1 MTNTLSG
8 PMLVPPLPNPR
19 HLMVLLH
26 GYGSDGNDL
35 IAIGRHWS
43 TSLSDTIFV
52 SPNAPEPCEINPSG
66 YQWFP
71 LQTDRVISRVT
82 GAERA
87 RDVVVNFLIDVWA
100 QSGIGPENTMLLGFS
115 QGAMM
120 ALHAGLSL
128 DVPLA
133 GIVAFSGA
141 LVPPAGLVEGYAP
154 KTPVC
159 ILHGGM
165 DNVVDPALSE
175 EAVTTLTELGYE
187 VSSFVAPEMGH
198 GISEAM
204 LAHALDFVRDKF
216 A

>member
-1 MTNTLSG
+1 MTKTLSG
-8 PMLVPPLPNPR
+8 PMLVPPMPQPR

-43 TSLSDTIFV
+43 TSLPDTLFV
-52 SPNAPEPCEINPSG
+52 SPNAPDACDINPSG

-71 LQTDRVISRVT
+71 IQTDRMISRIT
-82 GAERA
+82 GAAQA
-87 RDVVVNFLIDVWA
+87 REVVVNFLIDLWA
-100 QSGIGPENTMLLGFS
+100 QSGIKPENTVLLGFS

-120 ALHAGLSL
+120 ALHVGLSL
-128 DVPLA
+128 EEKLA
-133 GIVAFSGA
+133 GIVAISGA
-141 LVPPAGLVEGYAP
+141 LIPPPGLVEGSAP

-159 ILHGGM
+159 ILHGAL
-165 DNVVDPALSE
+165 DSVVDPALSE
-175 EAVTTLTELGYE
+175 EAVATLTELGYA
-187 VSSFVAPEMGH
+187 VSSYVAPDMGH

-204 LAHALDFVRDKF
+204 LDHALDFVRDKF